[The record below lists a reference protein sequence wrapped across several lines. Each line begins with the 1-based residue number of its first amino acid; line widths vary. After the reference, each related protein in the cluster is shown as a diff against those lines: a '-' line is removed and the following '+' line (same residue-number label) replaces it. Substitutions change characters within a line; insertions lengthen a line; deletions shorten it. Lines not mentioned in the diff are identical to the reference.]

1 MEKKQ
6 PKRKPAVRR
15 PANYARQLVS
25 KFIKANDTSVSA
37 VSELIDGL
45 RKYVVE
51 ECCKPVDTK
60 TIIKDFERKLC
71 DKGLLVPSK
80 HSKEPDGILFVKA
93 VGIPA
98 GSKDEL
104 GISGI
109 YYRFSTSTRAPGVS
123 YEYRRYPLNSAVIKN
138 NELHVMNNGVR
149 TTFSIA
155 SNKVYNTCV
164 KQAVEDINSI
174 LAGLHIRL

>member
-6 PKRKPAVRR
+6 PKKKPAVRR

-25 KFIKANDTSVSA
+25 KFIKADDTSVPA

-51 ECCKPVDTK
+51 ECCKPVDAK
-60 TIIKDFERKLC
+60 TIIKDFESKLC
-71 DKGLLVPSK
+71 DKGLLVPSR
-80 HSKEPDGILFVKA
+80 HSKEYDGILFVRA
-93 VGIPA
+93 VGIPS

-109 YYRFSTSTRAPGVS
+109 YHKFSTATAAPGVS
-123 YEYRRYPLNSAVIKN
+123 YVSRRYPLSSAVIRN

-149 TTFSIA
+149 LVLPIANKRVYSI
-155 SNKVYNTCV
+155 CV
-164 KQAVEDINSI
+164 KQAIEDTKDIKSVLEA
-174 LAGLHIRL
+174 LA

>member
-6 PKRKPAVRR
+6 PKKKPAVRR

-25 KFIKANDTSVSA
+25 KFIKENDTSVPA

-60 TIIKDFERKLC
+60 TVIKDFERKLC
-71 DKGLLVPSK
+71 DHGLLVPSR
-80 HSKEPDGILFVKA
+80 HSKEYDGILFVRA
-93 VGIPA
+93 VGIPS

-109 YYRFSTSTRAPGVS
+109 YHRFSSSTTAPGVS
-123 YEYRRYPLNSAVIKN
+123 YVYRHYPLSSAVIRN

-149 TTFSIA
+149 MTFQIA
-155 SNKVYNTCV
+155 SKKVYRTCIR
-164 KQAVEDINSI
+164 QAVEDIKDIKSVLEA
-174 LAGLHIRL
+174 LA

>member
-6 PKRKPAVRR
+6 PKKKPAVRR

-25 KFIKANDTSVSA
+25 KFIKENDTSVPA

-71 DKGLLVPSK
+71 DHGLLVPSR
-80 HSKEPDGILFVKA
+80 HSKEPDGILFVRA
-93 VGIPA
+93 VGIPS

-109 YYRFSTSTRAPGVS
+109 YYRFSTSTTAPGVF
-123 YEYRRYPLNSAVIKN
+123 YVYRRYPLSSAVIRN
-138 NELHVMNNGVR
+138 NELHVMSNGIR
-149 TTFSIA
+149 MTFQIA
-155 SNKVYNTCV
+155 SRKVYKMCI
-164 KQAVEDINSI
+164 KQAVEDIKDIKSVLEA
-174 LAGLHIRL
+174 LA

>member
-6 PKRKPAVRR
+6 PKKPTVRR

-25 KFIKANDTSVSA
+25 KFIKANDTSVPA

-60 TIIKDFERKLC
+60 TVIKDFERNLC
-71 DKGLLVPSK
+71 DHGLLVPSR
-80 HSKEPDGILFVKA
+80 HSKEYDGILFVRA
-93 VGIPA
+93 VGIPS
-98 GSKDEL
+98 GSKDEF

-109 YYRFSTSTRAPGVS
+109 YFRFSTATRAPGVS
-123 YEYRRYPLNSAVIKN
+123 YEYRRYPLNSAVIRN
-138 NELHVMNNGVR
+138 NELHVMANGVR
-149 TTFSIA
+149 MTFQIA
-155 SNKVYNTCV
+155 SKRVYKTCI
-164 KQAVEDINSI
+164 KQAIEDIKDIKSVLEA
-174 LAGLHIRL
+174 LA